1 MGNGAN
7 TGVVPFTPIVLANVF
22 SEEMREMSQPRQS
35 IQLSIPTINDDPP
48 DFDKL
53 FELWGLVKGCSS
65 NVTVDFSGCDFLRP
79 NAVAFLGGLARLVE
93 HRNHRV
99 EFDWD
104 TANDKILAILR
115 QNGFAGV
122 FGYTRTLGGPGS
134 SIPYREDRT
143 YVTNVESNII
153 NYLKFKW
160 LGSGWVRVSS
170 RLRDAIVGRVWEIY
184 DNAFLHSK
192 SSIGVFS
199 CGQFFWRMGLLKLSV
214 VDFGVGI
221 PANLRRHLKAHP
233 FVEHLTAAQ
242 CLRWAFQQG
251 SSTKHDTTRR
261 GNGLVLL
268 KEFIN
273 VNHGKLEIY
282 SQNGYALI
290 EGGKE
295 KFNNRRKFFQG
306 TLVNIT
312 LRCDER
318 YYQLAD
324 ESLAGPLF

>member
-1 MGNGAN
+1 MEQQA
-7 TGVVPFTPIVLANVF
+7 VRL
-22 SEEMREMSQPRQS
+22 Q
-35 IQLSIPTINDDPP
+35 IPTINDTPS

-53 FELWGLVKGCSS
+53 FELWGIVQGCSS
-65 NVTVDFSGCDFLRP
+65 NVTFDFSRCEFLRP

-93 HRNHRV
+93 HRNRCA

-104 TANDKILAILR
+104 TARDTAGDTAHDRKILAILI
-115 QNGFAGV
+115 QNGFAGT
-122 FGYTRTLGGPGS
+122 FGYIRTLRGPGS

-143 YVTNVESNII
+143 YVADVENNII

-170 RLRDAIVGRVWEIY
+170 RLRDVIVGRVWEIY
-184 DNAFLHSK
+184 DNAFLHSE

-199 CGQFFWRMGLLKLSV
+199 CGQFFWRMGLLKLAV
-214 VDFGVGI
+214 VDFGIGI
-221 PANLRRHLKAHP
+221 PANFRRHLKDHP
-233 FVEHLTAAQ
+233 FVEQLTSAQ

-251 SSTKHDTTRR
+251 STTKPDTTRR

-268 KEFIN
+268 KEFVN
-273 VNHGKLEIY
+273 VNHGRLEIY

-295 KFNNRRKFFQG
+295 KFKNRRNFFQG

-318 YYQLAD
+318 YYHFAD
-324 ESLAGPLF
+324 ESLADPLF

>member
-1 MGNGAN
+1 MEQQG
-7 TGVVPFTPIVLANVF
+7 L
-22 SEEMREMSQPRQS
+22 RLQ
-35 IQLSIPTINDDPP
+35 IPTINDTPS
-48 DFDKL
+48 DFDEL
-53 FELWGLVKGCSS
+53 FELWGIVQGCSS
-65 NVTVDFSGCDFLRP
+65 NVTFDFSRCEFLRP

-93 HRNHRV
+93 HRNRCV
-99 EFDWD
+99 ELDWD
-104 TANDKILAILR
+104 TANHRILAILR
-115 QNGFAGV
+115 QNGFAGC
-122 FGYTRTLGGPGS
+122 FGYKRTLGGPGS

-143 YVTNVESNII
+143 YAAGVKNDII
-153 NYLKFKW
+153 NYLKFNW

-170 RLRDAIVGRVWEIY
+170 RLRDVIVGRVWEIY
-184 DNAFLHSK
+184 DNAFLHSE

-199 CGQFFWRMGLLKLSV
+199 CGQFFWRMGLLKLAV
-214 VDFGVGI
+214 VDFGIGI
-221 PANLRRHLKAHP
+221 PANFRRHLKAHP
-233 FVEHLTAAQ
+233 FVEQLTSAQ

-251 SSTKHDTTRR
+251 STTKPDTTRR

-268 KEFIN
+268 KEFVN
-273 VNHGKLEIY
+273 VNHGRLEIY

-324 ESLAGPLF
+324 ESLADPLF

>member
-1 MGNGAN
+1 MEQRS
-7 TGVVPFTPIVLANVF
+7 VRL
-22 SEEMREMSQPRQS
+22 Q
-35 IQLSIPTINDDPP
+35 IPTINDTPSDY
-48 DFDKL
+48 DKL
-53 FELWGLVKGCSS
+53 FELSGIAKGCCS
-65 NVTVDFSGCDFLRP
+65 NVIIDFSTCDFLRP

-93 HRNHRV
+93 HRYRCV

-104 TANDKILAILR
+104 TANHRILAILR
-115 QNGFAGV
+115 QNGFAGA
-122 FGYTRTLGGPGS
+122 FGYIRTLGGPGS

-143 YVTNVESNII
+143 YATGVKNDII
-153 NYLKFKW
+153 NYLKFNW

-192 SSIGVFS
+192 SSIGVYS
-199 CGQFFWRMGLLKLSV
+199 CGQYFWHMRVLKLAV
-214 VDFGVGI
+214 VDFGLGI
-221 PANLRRHLKAHP
+221 PASVRQYWKDHP
-233 FVEHLTAAQ
+233 FVEQLTAAQ
-242 CLRWAFQQG
+242 CLKWAFQQG
-251 SSTKHDTTRR
+251 ASTKPETTRR

-268 KEFIN
+268 KEFVN
-273 VNHGKLEIY
+273 VNHGRLEIY

-295 KFNNRRKFFQG
+295 KFNNRRIFFQG

-312 LRCDER
+312 LHCDER

-324 ESLAGPLF
+324 ERPEGPLF

>member
-1 MGNGAN
+1 MEQQ
-7 TGVVPFTPIVLANVF
+7 GVRL
-22 SEEMREMSQPRQS
+22 Q
-35 IQLSIPTINDDPP
+35 IPTINDTPS
-48 DFDKL
+48 DFDEL
-53 FELWGLVKGCSS
+53 FELWGIVQGCSS
-65 NVTVDFSGCDFLRP
+65 NVTFDFSSCEFLRP
-79 NAVAFLGGLARLVE
+79 NAVAFLGGLGRLVE
-93 HRNHRV
+93 HRNRDV
-99 EFDWD
+99 KFDWE

-115 QNGFAGV
+115 QNGFAGA
-122 FGYTRTLGGPGS
+122 FGYIHTLGGPGS

-143 YVTNVESNII
+143 YATGVENDII
-153 NYLKFKW
+153 NYLKFNW
-160 LGSGWVRVSS
+160 LGTGWVRVTS

-184 DNAFLHSK
+184 DNAFLHSE

-199 CGQFFWRMGLLKLSV
+199 CGQFFWRMGLLKLAV

-233 FVEHLTAAQ
+233 FVEQLTSAQ

-251 SSTKHDTTRR
+251 STTKPDTTRR

-268 KEFIN
+268 KEFVN
-273 VNHGKLEIY
+273 VNHGRLEIY

-295 KFNNRRKFFQG
+295 KFSNRRRFFEG

-312 LRCDER
+312 LRCDKK
-318 YYQLAD
+318 YYQLVD
-324 ESLAGPLF
+324 EGPSGPLF

>member
-1 MGNGAN
+1 
-7 TGVVPFTPIVLANVF
+7 
-22 SEEMREMSQPRQS
+22 MSKPRHS
-35 IQLSIPTINDDPP
+35 IRLPIPTINDALS

-65 NVTVDFSGCDFLRP
+65 NVTFDFSECDFLRP

-93 HRNHRV
+93 HRRHRV
-99 EFDWD
+99 EFDWH

-115 QNGFAGV
+115 QNGFAGA
-122 FGYTRTLGGPGS
+122 FGYMRTLGGPGS
-134 SIPYREDRT
+134 SIPYREDLT
-143 YVTNVESNII
+143 CAAGAKNDVI
-153 NYLKFKW
+153 NYLKFNW
-160 LGSGWVRVSS
+160 LGNGWVRVSS
-170 RLRDAIVGRVWEIY
+170 KLRDAIVGRVWEIY
-184 DNAFLHSK
+184 DNAFLHSE
-192 SSIGVFS
+192 STIGVFS

-221 PANLRRHLKAHP
+221 PASLRRHLKAHP

-273 VNHGKLEIY
+273 VNHGRLEIY
-282 SQNGYALI
+282 SQDGYALI

-295 KFNNRRKFFQG
+295 KFNNRRIFFQG

-312 LRCDER
+312 LRCDKK
-318 YYQLAD
+318 YYQLVD
-324 ESLAGPLF
+324 EGPSGPLF